1 MVPRTSHESLRRLKR
16 RLLQASGSGGAVMPK
31 GKGLLSQGVAF
42 STSLF
47 TDVAGVAMQGV
58 RQATTLGE
66 DDARLTVPGRVWFAK
81 PRRLKNGA
89 TLKRVMRGNV
99 KEDMLWQL
107 HDIMLTK
114 SMLSHHR
121 LDKYIKILDRV

>member
-1 MVPRTSHESLRRLKR
+1 MLQRREYLRFVAVDSLR
-16 RLLQASGSGGAVMPK
+16 A
-31 GKGLLSQGVAF
+31 
-42 STSLF
+42 
-47 TDVAGVAMQGV
+47 
-58 RQATTLGE
+58 QATTLGE

-89 TLKRVMRGNV
+89 TLSRVMQGNL

>member
-1 MVPRTSHESLRRLKR
+1 MLTSS
-16 RLLQASGSGGAVMPK
+16 
-31 GKGLLSQGVAF
+31 
-42 STSLF
+42 
-47 TDVAGVAMQGV
+47 DVYVFGCKIRIYDIRVTHALYT
-58 RQATTLGE
+58 QATTLGE
-66 DDARLTVPGRVWFAK
+66 DDARLAVPGRVWFLK

-89 TLKRVMRGNV
+89 TLSRVLQGNI

>member
-1 MVPRTSHESLRRLKR
+1 M
-16 RLLQASGSGGAVMPK
+16 
-31 GKGLLSQGVAF
+31 
-42 STSLF
+42 
-47 TDVAGVAMQGV
+47 
-58 RQATTLGE
+58 
-66 DDARLTVPGRVWFAK
+66 PGRVWFAK

-89 TLKRVMRGNV
+89 TLSRVMQGNL

-121 LDKYIKILDRV
+121 LDKYVKILDRV

>member
-1 MVPRTSHESLRRLKR
+1 M
-16 RLLQASGSGGAVMPK
+16 
-31 GKGLLSQGVAF
+31 
-42 STSLF
+42 
-47 TDVAGVAMQGV
+47 
-58 RQATTLGE
+58 QATTSE
-66 DDARLTVPGRVWFAK
+66 ADDARLAVPGKVWFAK

-89 TLKRVMRGNV
+89 TLARVMSGSM

-121 LDKYIKILDRV
+121 LDKYVKILDRV

>member
-1 MVPRTSHESLRRLKR
+1 MLAVRLPAAFPSLTSPLSSPPSPNRHCVSSAATPTLAPFFSRAAPR
-16 RLLQASGSGGAVMPK
+16 G
-31 GKGLLSQGVAF
+31 
-42 STSLF
+42 
-47 TDVAGVAMQGV
+47 
-58 RQATTLGE
+58 QATTIRE
-66 DDARLTVPGRVWFAK
+66 DDARLVVPGRVWFAK

-89 TLKRVMRGNV
+89 TLSRVMQGNL

-121 LDKYIKILDRV
+121 LDKYVKTLDRV

>member
-1 MVPRTSHESLRRLKR
+1 MVPGASERNFQRAKRASSLPPPPFL
-16 RLLQASGSGGAVMPK
+16 PP
-31 GKGLLSQGVAF
+31 
-42 STSLF
+42 
-47 TDVAGVAMQGV
+47 
-58 RQATTLGE
+58 QATTLGE
-66 DDARLTVPGRVWFAK
+66 DDARLTVPGRVWFTK

-89 TLKRVMRGNV
+89 TLARVMQGNL